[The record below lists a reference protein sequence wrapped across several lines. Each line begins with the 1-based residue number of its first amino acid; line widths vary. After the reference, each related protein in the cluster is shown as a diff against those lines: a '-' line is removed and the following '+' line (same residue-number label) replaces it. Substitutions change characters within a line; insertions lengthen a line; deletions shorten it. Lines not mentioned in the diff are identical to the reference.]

1 MKKRNVFKE
10 IMLRLLHSKFFV
22 IGGII
27 ILILI
32 ILSIISPYIIVHDP
46 EKADLAKRLLQPQW
60 FSNGWTGN
68 ILGTDPLGQDILTR
82 LLIGSRISFSVAFI
96 SVSASAAIGVILGIV
111 SAYYGGWKDNIIM
124 RLSDVQLSIPSMMLA
139 VAVVAVL
146 GTDLRNLILVL
157 IITSWVQYARVV
169 RSNVFIIRKME
180 FISASRALGAS
191 DTWIMFRQ
199 IFPNILTPLLILI
212 SQQLGFMI
220 LMEAGLSFLG
230 LGVPPPTPSWG
241 TMIADGRAYI
251 TTSPWVVLVPGIA
264 LMITV
269 LGFNFLGDGL
279 RDALDPKMRK

>member
-32 ILSIISPYIIVHDP
+32 TLSIISPYIIVHDP
-46 EKADLAKRLLQPQW
+46 EKADLAKRLLQPEW
-60 FSNGWTGN
+60 FSNGWSGN

-111 SAYYGGWKDNIIM
+111 AAYYGGLKDNIIM

-169 RSNVFIIRKME
+169 RSNVLIIRKME